1 MTITRVLLTYGR
13 LTMNDHNVITLLA
26 TIGGNNMNL
35 RGKKVFILTLDVI
48 DVYLNIFIFLLSYF
62 LSLT

>member
-1 MTITRVLLTYGR
+1 
-13 LTMNDHNVITLLA
+13 MNDHNVITLLA